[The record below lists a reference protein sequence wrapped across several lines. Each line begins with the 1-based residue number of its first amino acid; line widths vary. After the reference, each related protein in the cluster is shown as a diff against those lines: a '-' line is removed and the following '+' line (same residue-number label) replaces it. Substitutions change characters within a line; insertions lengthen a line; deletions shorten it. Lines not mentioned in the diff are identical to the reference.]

1 MKAGFGHIQFN
12 VDLKNLYFYHD
23 LMVFLGW
30 RLLHQSNNMLGCGYW
45 DGSSLWFTNPIH
57 QVENDSDGFGMNH
70 IAFHAESIE
79 NVDET
84 VTFLLAKNIPV
95 LFDTPRHR
103 PEFSN
108 GPEDTYYQV
117 MFETPDKILM
127 EIVYIGP
134 K

>member
-12 VDLKNLYFYHD
+12 INLQNINFYQE
-23 LMVFLGW
+23 LLTFLGW
-30 RLLHQSNNMLGCGYW
+30 KVLHKDDSMLGVGYS
-45 DGSSLWFTNPIH
+45 DGTSLWFSPNTLSI
-57 QVENDSDGFGMNH
+57 ENNYDGPGMNH
-70 IAFHAESIE
+70 IAFHTETIAD
-79 NVDET
+79 VDKAIT
-84 VTFLLAKNIPV
+84 YLLAKNIPI

-108 GPEDTYYQV
+108 GPDHTYYQV
-117 MFETPDKILM
+117 MFESPDRILF

>member
-12 VDLKNLYFYHD
+12 VDLKNLNFYHD
-23 LMVFLGW
+23 LMIYLGW
-30 RLLHQSNNMLGCGYW
+30 RILHQSNNMLGFGYV
-45 DGSSLWFTNPIH
+45 DGSSLWFTHPIH
-57 QVENDSDGFGMNH
+57 QVENDYDGPGMNH
-70 IAFHAESIE
+70 IAFHAESIDDVNE
-79 NVDET
+79 A
-84 VTFLLAKNIPV
+84 VTFLFTKKIPA

-103 PEFSN
+103 PEFSIS
-108 GPEDTYYQV
+108 PEDTYYQV

>member
-12 VDLKNLYFYHD
+12 VDLKNLNFYHE
-23 LMVFLGW
+23 LLTFLGW
-30 RLLHQSNNMLGCGYW
+30 QVLHQSDNMLGCGYL
-45 DGSSLWFTNPIH
+45 DGSSLWFTNSIN
-57 QVENDSDGFGMNH
+57 QVENDYDGIGMNH
-70 IAFHAESIE
+70 IAFHTETVSD
-79 NVDET
+79 VDKA

-108 GPEDTYYQV
+108 GLDEPYYQV
-117 MFETPDKILM
+117 MFESPDKILV